1 MKTKYIY
8 SACIQIECNGF
19 KVLTD
24 PWFSDGVYDGA
35 WYQFPRIDP
44 FKYIDKPDLI
54 YISHIH
60 PDHYDPIFLKEL
72 ILKFGDI
79 PILIPDI
86 NPNYLLFKGK
96 SDGLNLIPT
105 KYFKNEKVEIF
116 IEENNTG
123 SISDIDSALI
133 IKDLNTNHVLLN
145 LNDCIYN
152 EQHVN
157 KLKNIINSIGG
168 NIDLLALAYTGAG
181 PYPQTYID
189 PEENKE
195 LLISEAYKK
204 KLNFFEK
211 YKKYCKSFESTYHL
225 PFAGEYILGG
235 KLHYLNEYRGV
246 ADPLELKEFDNRAI
260 ILANG
265 GIIDFTNGEISNER
279 NKPYLKEDIEER
291 LELIK
296 NNSFDYEDEIKIP
309 FEKINFM
316 RLLKQAS
323 KKASEKSELID
334 NYNFVFSIKDETGKI
349 RLKLDLNTADNSL
362 NQIDLKSKI
371 NHKMFSEIK
380 IDYRYLYGL
389 LTAVYH
395 WNNAEVGSL
404 YFTSRHPLKNYNPK
418 VQDYLNFLAVA

>member
-1 MKTKYIY
+1 M
-8 SACIQIECNGF
+8 
-19 KVLTD
+19 
-24 PWFSDGVYDGA
+24 
-35 WYQFPRIDP
+35 
-44 FKYIDKPDLI
+44 
-54 YISHIH
+54 
-60 PDHYDPIFLKEL
+60 KEL